1 LGFAPV
7 VAGKGSGGGPG
18 RDIVGGAEAHEEG
31 EVLAVNGGAAAA
43 RFLVGAVVRV
53 EDAAVGAEYPAVF
66 QVIIGGVEAG
76 IDFVVT
82 VFARAACGLGV
93 GDDVGKSAA

>member
-1 LGFAPV
+1 
-7 VAGKGSGGGPG
+7 
-18 RDIVGGAEAHEEG
+18 
-31 EVLAVNGGAAAA
+31 
-43 RFLVGAVVRV
+43 V